1 MEKTSTVIEDR
12 RKKIDRLKEIGINP
26 YPAGFKYNL
35 KTCEAVEKF
44 GHINGEEL
52 EKDHTLYSL
61 AGRIMSMRIFGKAAF
76 IHIKDSSG
84 SIQAYI
90 RKDKVGDECSFDHG
104 SQSLP
109 PLVGRLYPCSACIG
123 SISEL

>member
-44 GHINGEEL
+44 GHIPKYLCKNEL
-52 EKDHTLYSL
+52 FQYTTTERIEIRSNLKFCTFVLRHRLREL
-61 AGRIMSMRIFGKAAF
+61 AALHLGTNF
-76 IHIKDSSG
+76 
-84 SIQAYI
+84 
-90 RKDKVGDECSFDHG
+90 
-104 SQSLP
+104 
-109 PLVGRLYPCSACIG
+109 
-123 SISEL
+123 